1 MTKHRDLAYG
11 QALPE
16 AVLDAMMELLGTYVS
31 GNFTVTQ
38 VNSTT
43 LRVPASAGNG
53 QVAMAVNGRWRYNVA
68 NADAIAPAGSAA
80 IYTLWITGSDNNFAA
95 GPPEVDN
102 TVYAFGLEIRA
113 SGTPAAAISRQIG
126 TVDWNGTAIR
136 SYTLSVGSAND
147 TRNPGEFIAS
157 AGVNLFPNCL
167 LADGSAV
174 SRATYA
180 RLFAQVGTTW
190 GAGDGS
196 TTFNLPNCLGRGLIG
211 AGSSGGA
218 GLTAR
223 TLGST
228 GGAETVALAIGDMP
242 AHDHGGSTAAAAPSG
257 SLGSTTDTG
266 TIAANT
272 ATGTV
277 AAASATGTLST
288 HAGHKHS
295 LNAIDGSAVA
305 NLTLGFVVLG
315 RGGAGVS
322 STRLSYEGT
331 AGAGAITND
340 YTGNDPPLDGTTDT
354 GGSHTHTFTP
364 TAHAHSFTG
373 DAHAHTLTMN
383 AHTHSLS
390 LASHSHTISSQ
401 GSGTAHAN
409 MQPWAGVTWMVHI

>member
-16 AVLDAMMELLGTYVS
+16 AVLDAMMELLGTYVA

-53 QVAMAVNGRWRYNVA
+53 QVAIAVNGRWRYNVA
-68 NADAIAPAGSAA
+68 NADAVAPAGSAA
-80 IYTLWITGSDNNFAA
+80 IYSLWVTASDNNFAP

-136 SYTLSVGSAND
+136 SFTLTVASAND

-157 AGVNLFPNCL
+157 AGPNLFPNCL

-174 SRATYA
+174 SRTTYA
-180 RLFAQVGTTW
+180 RLFAQVGTIW

-196 TTFNLPNCLGRGLIG
+196 TTFNLPNLLSRGLLG

-223 TLGST
+223 ALGAT

-242 AHDHGGSTAAAAPSG
+242 VHDHGGSTASAAPTG
-257 SLGSTTDTG
+257 TLGSTV
-266 TIAANT
+266 
-272 ATGTV
+272 ATGTAV
-277 AAASATGTLST
+277 GATVTGTVGAASATGTIGIEPAHS
-288 HAGHKHS
+288 HSAGGIYADIQTA
-295 LNAIDGSAVA
+295 L
-305 NLTLGFVVLG
+305 VVG
-315 RGGAGVS
+315 RAGAGVS
-322 STRLSYEGT
+322 ASRVSYEAT
-331 AGAGAITND
+331 AGAGVVAQN
-340 YTGNDPPLDGTTDT
+340 YTGPQALAYGTT
-354 GGSHTHTFTP
+354 GQNSPHTHTFSP
-364 TAHAHSFTG
+364 A
-373 DAHAHTLTMN
+373 AHAHTFSADAHSHALTMD
-383 AHTHSLS
+383 AHTHSLA
-390 LASHSHTISSQ
+390 LASHSHTINPQ

-409 MQPWAGVTWMVHI
+409 MQPWAGVTWMIHT

>member
-16 AVLDAMMELLGTYVS
+16 AVLDALMELLGTYVA

-68 NADAIAPAGSAA
+68 NADAVAPAGSAA
-80 IYTLWITGSDNNFAA
+80 IYSLWVTASDNNFAP

-136 SYTLSVGSAND
+136 SYTLTVASAND

-157 AGVNLFPNCL
+157 AGPNLFPNCL

-174 SRATYA
+174 SRTTYA
-180 RLFAQVGTTW
+180 RLFAQVGTIW
-190 GAGDGS
+190 GVGDGS
-196 TTFNLPNCLGRGLIG
+196 TTFNLPNLLSRGLLG
-211 AGSSGGA
+211 AGGSGGA
-218 GLTAR
+218 GLSAR
-223 TLGST
+223 TLGAT
-228 GGAETVALAIGDMP
+228 GGAETVALAIGEMP
-242 AHDHGGSTAAAAPSG
+242 VHDHGAAT
-257 SLGSTTDTG
+257 LQT
-266 TIAANT
+266 T

-277 AAASATGTLST
+277 NQTTDTTASVSSPTVTGAVNGASATGS
-288 HAGHKHS
+288 
-295 LNAIDGSAVA
+295 ISAVGDHTHGA
-305 NLTLGFVVLG
+305 LGLTAILTGGFITMA

-322 STRLSYEGT
+322 ATRFSYENT
-331 AGAGAITND
+331 AGAGVITSD
-340 YTGNDPPLDGTTDT
+340 YTGGNAAVQGNTAAAGT
-354 GGSHTHTFTP
+354 HAHTFTP
-364 TAHAHSFTG
+364 TPHAHTFTG
-373 DAHAHTLTMN
+373 DPHSHTVTMNPHAHTMSI
-383 AHTHSLS
+383 AP
-390 LASHSHTISSQ
+390 HSHVINPQ

-409 MQPWAGVTWMVHI
+409 MQPWAGVTWMIHT